1 MSSGRQE
8 IAEAAEVPEGVKPVA
23 ERGSGGDVISQR
35 KNSSN
40 GRTDAR
46 ASCRAVRTHLESHWV
61 RIG

>member
-1 MSSGRQE
+1 MSLGRQE

-40 GRTDAR
+40 GRTDA
-46 ASCRAVRTHLESHWV
+46 SLL
-61 RIG
+61 